1 MKDALL
7 IIDVQNDYFPEGR
20 WELHKANETLENV
33 KILLAHYRENNLP
46 VYHVQHIA
54 PEGAPFFEVNTPGA
68 EIHSEVRP
76 LEGEKQIQKNYP
88 SAFLK
93 TNLREA
99 LENQG
104 ITNLTVCGMMTHMC
118 IDTTVRAAQ
127 DYGYSVRLVDDA
139 CTTKDLEVKGQVID
153 AETVHNTYM
162 GSLAQGFAEIFNTED
177 IVK

>member
-7 IIDVQNDYFPEGR
+7 IIDVQNDYFPQGR
-20 WELHKANETLENV
+20 WELHKANEVLANV
-33 KILLAHYRENNLP
+33 KELLAYYRKNNLP

-54 PEGAPFFEVNTPGA
+54 PEGAPFFEVGTSGV
-68 EIHSEVRP
+68 EIHSEVSP
-76 LEGEKQIQKNYP
+76 FEGEKLIQKNYP
-88 SAFLK
+88 SSFLK
-93 TNLREA
+93 TNLREE
-99 LENQG
+99 LEKDG

-127 DYGYSVRLVDDA
+127 DFGYGVRLVDDA

-162 GSLAQGFAEIFNTED
+162 GSLAQGFAEIFNTQD